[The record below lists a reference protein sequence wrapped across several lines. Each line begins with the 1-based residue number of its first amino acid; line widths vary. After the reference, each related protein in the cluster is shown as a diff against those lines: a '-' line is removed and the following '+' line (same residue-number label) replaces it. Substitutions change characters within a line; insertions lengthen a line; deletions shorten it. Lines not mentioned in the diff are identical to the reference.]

1 MVDAEHILPQADIDA
16 DGGVRRPHR
25 PVDFEI
31 DVELETGLITGHAGV
46 PGLIEAFRQTG
57 TAAVIDREVKLK
69 SRKRGLSASEMVES
83 LLAMWAAGGERAE
96 DLDQFRQ
103 DQALALLLGHDLP
116 AAQTARDFLAQF
128 HAADLPLLQEG
139 KAPVAAE
146 TAALLGLAKA
156 NAELVLDLQCRRPV
170 KTATLDVDATVI
182 HCEKRAA
189 RRAYDGHRGYQPV
202 LALWAEQDVIVA
214 DEFRDGNVP
223 AGSGN
228 RRVVEKAI
236 AALPGGI
243 AKIYLRGDSA
253 LYEHELMG
261 WLDEQAI
268 GYAISADM
276 SPQLSQC
283 IAALPEGHWRPDR
296 EETDAIREW
305 AEVNYLPSDGIWK
318 KDAVSPRRYL
328 AIRIR
333 PRQGELLR
341 DGNRVR
347 HFCIVTNRSD
357 PEGGSA
363 IDLIRW
369 HRGKAGTIEH
379 AHDVLMNEL
388 AGAALPS
395 QKFGANAAWL
405 RLNVILYNLLSAYKR
420 VGLPEKFHTARP
432 KRLRFLLLNTLGKVV
447 RHARETLLRCAKKIA
462 QALAAPPRT
471 SFALKRPA
479 LAGV

>member
-1 MVDAEHILPQADIDA
+1 MAD
-16 DGGVRRPHR
+16 RL
-25 PVDFEI
+25 DFEI

-57 TAAVIDREVKLK
+57 TAAVIDCEVKLK
-69 SRKRGLSASEMVES
+69 SRRRGLRASEMVES

-103 DQALALLLGHDLP
+103 DKALAVLLGHELP

-128 HAADLPLLQEG
+128 HAEALPLLQEG
-139 KAPVAAE
+139 KSSVPAEPAP
-146 TAALLGLAKA
+146 LLGLAKA

-170 KTATLDVDATVI
+170 KAATLDIDATVI
-182 HCEKRAA
+182 ACDKRAA
-189 RRAYDGHRGYQPV
+189 KRAYDGNRGYQPV
-202 LALWAEQDVIVA
+202 LALWAEQDVIIA

-228 RRVVEKAI
+228 RRVVEKAL

-243 AKIYLRGDSA
+243 DKIWLRGDRA
-253 LYEHELMG
+253 LYEHALMR
-261 WLDEQAI
+261 WLDDQAI

-276 SPQLSQC
+276 SVQFSEC
-283 IAALPEGHWRPDR
+283 IAALPEEHWKPDQQ
-296 EETDAIREW
+296 EADAIREW
-305 AEVNYLPSDGIWK
+305 AEVNYLPSDGVWK

-357 PEGGSA
+357 PASGSGL
-363 IDLIRW
+363 DLIRW
-369 HRGKAGTIEH
+369 HHQKAGTIEH
-379 AHDVLMNEL
+379 THDVLMNKL

-405 RLNVILYNLLSAYKR
+405 RLNALLYNLLSAYKR
-420 VGLPEKFHTARP
+420 IGLPEELHSARP
-432 KRLRFLLLNTLGKVV
+432 KRLRFLLLNTVVSTVGKVV
-447 RHARETLLRCAKKIA
+447 RHARETLLRCTKQIA
-462 QALAAPPRT
+462 RALAGPPRT
-471 SFALKRPA
+471 RFALKRPA
-479 LAGV
+479 LVGV

>member
-1 MVDAEHILPQADIDA
+1 MAARL
-16 DGGVRRPHR
+16 
-25 PVDFEI
+25 DFEI
-31 DVELETGLITGHAGV
+31 DSELETGLITGHAGV

-57 TAAVIDREVKLK
+57 TAAVIDREVQLK
-69 SRKRGLSASEMVES
+69 SRKRGLSPSEMAES
-83 LLAMWAAGGERAE
+83 LLALWAAGGERAE

-103 DQALALLLGHDLP
+103 DKALTLLLGHDLP

-128 HAADLPLLQEG
+128 HTDDLPLLQDS
-139 KAPVAAE
+139 KANVPADSVP
-146 TAALLGLAKA
+146 LLGLAKA
-156 NAELVLDLQCRRPV
+156 NAELILDLQCRRPM
-170 KTATLDVDATVI
+170 KTATVDIDATVI
-182 HCEKRAA
+182 ACDKRAA
-189 RRAYDGHRGYQPV
+189 KRAYDGNRGYPPV

-223 AGSGN
+223 ADSGN
-228 RRVVEKAI
+228 RRVVEKAL

-243 AKIYLRGDSA
+243 AKVYLRGDSA
-253 LYEHELMG
+253 LYEHELMR

-283 IAALPEGHWRPDR
+283 VAALPADHWKLDR

-328 AIRIR
+328 AIRVR

-357 PEGGSA
+357 PEGGSGL
-363 IDLIRW
+363 DLIRW

-388 AGAALPS
+388 AAQSEIWHQCRLAAAQRDPLQPALGLQTRRPTRGISHRPTQAAALFCCSTPS
-395 QKFGANAAWL
+395 A
-405 RLNVILYNLLSAYKR
+405 RSSVT
-420 VGLPEKFHTARP
+420 PARP
-432 KRLRFLLLNTLGKVV
+432 S
-447 RHARETLLRCAKKIA
+447 C
-462 QALAAPPRT
+462 AAPRRSHEPSLPRQELYSPST
-471 SFALKRPA
+471 AQP
-479 LAGV
+479 

>member
-1 MVDAEHILPQADIDA
+1 MAD
-16 DGGVRRPHR
+16 RL
-25 PVDFEI
+25 DFEI
-31 DVELETGLITGHAGV
+31 DIELETGLITGHAGV

-57 TAAVIDREVKLK
+57 TAAMIDREIRLK
-69 SRKRGLSASEMVES
+69 SRRRGLSASEVAES
-83 LLAMWAAGGERAE
+83 LLAMWAAGGERTE

-103 DQALALLLGHDLP
+103 DKALALLLGHELP

-128 HAADLPLLQEG
+128 HAEDRPLLQEG

-146 TAALLGLAKA
+146 TAPLLGLAKA

-182 HCEKRAA
+182 HCDKRAA
-189 RRAYDGHRGYQPV
+189 KRTYDGNRGYQPV
-202 LALWAEQDVIVA
+202 LALWAEQDVILA

-223 AGSGN
+223 ARSGN
-228 RRVVEKAI
+228 RRVVEKAL

-243 AKIYLRGDSA
+243 DKIYLRGDSA
-253 LYEHELMG
+253 LYEHELMR

-276 SPQLSQC
+276 SPQLAEC
-283 IAALPEGHWRPDR
+283 IAALPEDHWKRDQ
-296 EETDAIREW
+296 EEEADAIREW
-305 AEVNYLPSDGIWK
+305 AEVNYLPSDGVWR

-341 DGNRVR
+341 DGNPVR

-357 PEGGSA
+357 PDGGCGL
-363 IDLIRW
+363 DLIRW
-369 HRGKAGTIEH
+369 HRQKAGTIEH

-405 RLNVILYNLLSAYKR
+405 RLNAILYNLLSAYKR
-420 VGLPEKFHTARP
+420 VGLPEEFHSARP
-432 KRLRFLLLNTLGKVV
+432 KRLRFLLLNTVGKVV
-447 RHARETLLRCAKKIA
+447 RHARETLLRCTKQIPR
-462 QALAAPPRT
+462 ALASAPRT
-471 SFALKRPA
+471 RFALKRPA
-479 LAGV
+479 LVLCPASLARSSVGAW

>member
-1 MVDAEHILPQADIDA
+1 MPYGICITETGQNPDPRLELRDSPNPAVKWLILPLFSA
-16 DGGVRRPHR
+16 GGKFHR
-25 PVDFEI
+25 PGAGERMAARLDFEI
-31 DVELETGLITGHAGV
+31 DSELETGLITGHAGV

-57 TAAVIDREVKLK
+57 TAAVIDREIQLK
-69 SRKRGLSASEMVES
+69 SRKRGLSAAEMAES
-83 LLAMWAAGGERAE
+83 LFALWAAGGERAE

-103 DQALALLLGHDLP
+103 DKALALLLGHDLP

-128 HAADLPLLQEG
+128 HVEDLPFG
-139 KAPVAAE
+139 KEARANLPAE
-146 TAALLGLAKA
+146 SVPLLGLSKA
-156 NAELVLDLQCRRPV
+156 NAELILDLQCRRPV
-170 KTATLDVDATVI
+170 KTATLDIDATVI
-182 HCEKRAA
+182 ACDKRAA
-189 RRAYDGHRGYQPV
+189 KRAYDGNRGYQPV

-236 AALPGGI
+236 AALPE
-243 AKIYLRGDSA
+243 D
-253 LYEHELMG
+253 
-261 WLDEQAI
+261 
-268 GYAISADM
+268 
-276 SPQLSQC
+276 
-283 IAALPEGHWRPDR
+283 HWKLDR

-328 AIRIR
+328 AIRVR
-333 PRQGELLR
+333 PRQGELL
-341 DGNRVR
+341 GNANRVR

-357 PEGGSA
+357 PEGGSGL
-363 IDLIRW
+363 DLIRW

-420 VGLPEKFHTARP
+420 VGLPEEFHTARP
-432 KRLRFLLLNTLGKVV
+432 KRLRFLLLNTVGKVV
-447 RHARETLLRCAKKIA
+447 RHARETLLRCTKE
-462 QALAAPPRT
+462 LAR
-471 SFALKRPA
+471 A
-479 LAGV
+479 LAGAPRTLFSLNRPTLAGV

>member
-1 MVDAEHILPQADIDA
+1 MAERL
-16 DGGVRRPHR
+16 
-25 PVDFEI
+25 DFEI
-31 DVELETGLITGHAGV
+31 DVGLETGLITGHAGV

-57 TAAVIDREVKLK
+57 TAAVIENEVKLK
-69 SRKRGLSASEMVES
+69 SRRRGLSAPEMVES

-103 DQALALLLGHDLP
+103 DQALALLLGHELP

-128 HAADLPLLQEG
+128 HAEDLPLLQEG

-146 TAALLGLAKA
+146 TVALLGLARH
-156 NAELVLDLQCRRPV
+156 AELVLDLQCRRPM

-182 HCEKRAA
+182 HCDKRAA
-189 RRAYDGHRGYQPV
+189 KRSYDGNRGYQPV

-228 RRVVEKAI
+228 RRVVEKAL

-253 LYEHELMG
+253 LYEHQLMG

-276 SPQLSQC
+276 SPQLAQC
-283 IAALPEGHWRPDR
+283 IAALPEEHWKLDR
-296 EETDAIREW
+296 EEADVIRQW
-305 AEVNYLPSDGIWK
+305 AEVNYLPRDGVWK

-341 DGNRVR
+341 DGNRMR

-357 PEGGSA
+357 PEGGSGL
-363 IDLIRW
+363 DLLRW
-369 HRGKAGTIEH
+369 HREKAGTIEH
-379 AHDVLMNEL
+379 AHDVLINEL

-420 VGLPEKFHTARP
+420 VGLPEEFHTARP
-432 KRLRFLLLNTLGKVV
+432 KRLRFLLLNTVGKVV
-447 RHARETLLRCAKKIA
+447 RHARETLLRCAKEIA
-462 QALAAPPRT
+462 RTLAGPPRT
-471 SFALKRPA
+471 RFALKRPA

>member
-1 MVDAEHILPQADIDA
+1 
-16 DGGVRRPHR
+16 
-25 PVDFEI
+25 
-31 DVELETGLITGHAGV
+31 
-46 PGLIEAFRQTG
+46 
-57 TAAVIDREVKLK
+57 
-69 SRKRGLSASEMVES
+69 
-83 LLAMWAAGGERAE
+83 MWAAGGERTE

-103 DQALALLLGHDLP
+103 DKALAMLLGHELP

-128 HAADLPLLQEG
+128 HAEDLPLLQDG

-146 TAALLGLAKA
+146 TAPLLGLAKA
-156 NAELVLDLQCRRPV
+156 NAELVLDLQCRRPA
-170 KTATLDVDATVI
+170 KIATVDVDATVI
-182 HCEKRAA
+182 HSDKRAA
-189 RRAYDGHRGYQPV
+189 KRTYDGNRGYQPV
-202 LALWAEQDVIVA
+202 LALWAEQDVIIA

-228 RRVVEKAI
+228 RRVVEKAL

-243 AKIYLRGDSA
+243 GKVYLRGDSA
-253 LYEHELMG
+253 LYEHELMR

-276 SPQLSQC
+276 TPPLAEC
-283 IAALPEGHWRPDR
+283 IAALPEEHWKADQH
-296 EETDAIREW
+296 ETDAIREW

-357 PEGGSA
+357 PEGASGL
-363 IDLIRW
+363 DLIRW
-369 HRGKAGTIEH
+369 HRQKAGTIEH

-405 RLNVILYNLLSAYKR
+405 RLNAILYNLLSAYKR
-420 VGLPEKFHTARP
+420 VGLPEELHSARP
-432 KRLRFLLLNTLGKVV
+432 KRLRFLLLNTVGKVV
-447 RHARETLLRCAKKIA
+447 RHARETLLRCTKEIA
-462 QALAAPPRT
+462 RALAGPPRT
-471 SFALKRPA
+471 RYALKRPA

>member
-1 MVDAEHILPQADIDA
+1 MAD
-16 DGGVRRPHR
+16 RL
-25 PVDFEI
+25 DFEI
-31 DVELETGLITGHAGV
+31 DAELETGLITGHAGV
-46 PGLIEAFRQTG
+46 PGLIEAFRLTG

-69 SRKRGLSASEMVES
+69 QRQRGLSASEMVES

-96 DLDQFRQ
+96 DLDTFRE
-103 DQALALLLGHDLP
+103 DKALAVLLGHALP

-128 HAADLPLLQEG
+128 HAEDLPLLQDG
-139 KAPVAAE
+139 KSSVAAE
-146 TAALLGLAKA
+146 TAPLVGLATA
-156 NAELVLDLQCRRPV
+156 NAELILDLQCRRPV

-182 HCEKRAA
+182 ACDKRAA
-189 RRAYDGHRGYQPV
+189 KRAYDGHRGYQPV

-261 WLDEQAI
+261 WLDGQGI

-276 SPQLSQC
+276 SPQLAEC
-283 IAALPEGHWRPDR
+283 IAALPNDHWKRDG
-296 EETDAIREW
+296 EERDAIREW
-305 AEVNYLPSDGIWK
+305 AEVNYVPSDGNWS

-341 DGNRVR
+341 DGTRVR

-357 PEGGSA
+357 PDTGSGL
-363 IDLIRW
+363 DLIRW

-379 AHDVLMNEL
+379 AHDVILNEL

-405 RLNVILYNLLSAYKR
+405 RLNAILFNLLSAYKR
-420 VGLPEKFHTARP
+420 VGLPEELHTARP
-432 KRLRFLLLNTLGKVV
+432 KRLRFLLLNTVGKVV
-447 RHARETLLRCAKKIA
+447 RHARETLLRCAKLIA
-462 QALAAPPRT
+462 QRLAGPPRT
-471 SFALKRPA
+471 RFALSRPA

>member
-1 MVDAEHILPQADIDA
+1 MVAFTRGGRGARVAD
-16 DGGVRRPHR
+16 RL
-25 PVDFEI
+25 DFEI

-46 PGLIEAFRQTG
+46 PGLIEAFRQTR
-57 TAAVIDREVKLK
+57 TAAVIDREIKLK
-69 SRKRGLSASEMVES
+69 SRKRGLSVSEMVES

-96 DLDQFRQ
+96 DLGQFRQ
-103 DQALALLLGHDLP
+103 DKALALLLGHDLP

-128 HAADLPLLQEG
+128 HAEDLPLLQEG

-146 TAALLGLAKA
+146 TVPLLGLAKA

-182 HCEKRAA
+182 DCDKRAA
-189 RRAYDGHRGYQPV
+189 KRSYDGNRGYQPV

-214 DEFRDGNVP
+214 DEFRDGNSLPSGLTRWVP

-228 RRVVEKAI
+228 RRVVEKAL

-243 AKIYLRGDSA
+243 DKIDLPGDSA
-253 LYEHELMG
+253 LYEHDLMR

-276 SPQLSQC
+276 SPQLAEC
-283 IAALPEGHWRPDR
+283 IAALPEGHWKLDKP
-296 EETDAIREW
+296 EIEAIREW

-341 DGNRVR
+341 DGNRLR

-357 PEGGSA
+357 PEGGSGL
-363 IDLIRW
+363 DLIRW
-369 HRGKAGTIEH
+369 HRQKAGTIEH

-388 AGAALPS
+388 AGDVPS

-420 VGLPEKFHTARP
+420 VGLPEELHTARP
-432 KRLRFLLLNTLGKVV
+432 KRLRFLLLNTVGKVV
-447 RHARETLLRCAKKIA
+447 RHARETLLRCTKEIA
-462 QALAAPPRT
+462 RALAGPPQTRF
-471 SFALKRPA
+471 SLKRPA

>member
-1 MVDAEHILPQADIDA
+1 MAARL
-16 DGGVRRPHR
+16 
-25 PVDFEI
+25 DFEI

-57 TAAVIDREVKLK
+57 TAAVIDREIKFK
-69 SRKRGLSASEMVES
+69 SRQRGLSAAAMAES
-83 LLAMWAAGGERAE
+83 LLAMWATGGERAE

-103 DQALALLLGHDLP
+103 DPALALLLGYELP

-128 HAADLPLLQEG
+128 HAADLPLLHDG
-139 KAPVAAE
+139 KASVPAE

-170 KTATLDVDATVI
+170 TTATLDIDATVI
-182 HCEKRAA
+182 HCDKRAA
-189 RRAYDGHRGYQPV
+189 KRTYDGTRGYQPV
-202 LALWAEQDVIVA
+202 LALWAEHDVIVA

-223 AGSGN
+223 AGMGN
-228 RRVVEKAI
+228 RRVVEKAL

-243 AKIYLRGDSA
+243 DKIYLRGDSA
-253 LYEHELMG
+253 LYEHALMRF
-261 WLDEQAI
+261 LDERAI

-276 SPQLSQC
+276 SPQLAEC
-283 IAALPEGHWRPDR
+283 IAALPQDHWRRDQ
-296 EETDAIREW
+296 EESDAIREW
-305 AEVNYLPSDGIWK
+305 AEVNYLPSDGIWS

-333 PRQGELLR
+333 PHQGELLR

-357 PEGGSA
+357 PAGGNGL
-363 IDLIRW
+363 DLIRW
-369 HRGKAGTIEH
+369 HRQKAGTIEH

-420 VGLPEKFHTARP
+420 VGLPEELHTARP
-432 KRLRFLLLNTLGKVV
+432 KRLRFLLFNTVGKVV
-447 RHARETLLRCAKKIA
+447 RHARHTLLRCAQAIA
-462 QALAAPPRT
+462 RALADPPRT
-471 SFALKRPA
+471 HFALNRPA